1 MRHFLADGHVEI
13 NQKIPTYLIEYNGE
27 EHKKNFLR
35 SSYTSL
41 EQVIGEVF
49 ASYLE
54 LVEEEDLFC
63 IAMHQQHTNLL
74 KQVLRDK
81 KTILSFFENRF
92 DISKHPDEIAMV
104 ESTDYI
110 ITDSQENLKY
120 IQSLAKKDLKNIMDI
135 SPFDSRVDFGISQQ
149 LNVQKILVPVDGMLD
164 ERFEEVIQQIGMYLP
179 TNENARVHLF
189 TRSAEIDRKRQ
200 LLEKTRFYLQKA
212 GMESGWAAEE
222 VQKSMAENQLDSEDV
237 VPVKFFVEQCVSELD
252 VSKCIREQRLIL
264 DMRHNSEVYLQI
276 TGISMGIPQI
286 VYNDTQFVEDQKNG
300 LVLKDVNLI
309 AEALIFYLD
318 SLTNWN
324 EAMVCSYE
332 LGKKYT
338 TRVLIEKWKEVIDFV
353 GSDSNTPVGQ

>member
-1 MRHFLADGHVEI
+1 
-13 NQKIPTYLIEYNGE
+13 
-27 EHKKNFLR
+27 
-35 SSYTSL
+35 
-41 EQVIGEVF
+41 
-49 ASYLE
+49 
-54 LVEEEDLFC
+54 LFC
-63 IAMHQQHTNLL
+63 IAMHKQHTNLL
-74 KQVLRDK
+74 KQVLKDK
-81 KTILSFFENRF
+81 KTILSFFEKRF
-92 DISKHPDEIAMV
+92 DISQYPDEIAMV

-110 ITDSQENLKY
+110 ITDSQENLRY
-120 IQSLAKKDLKNIMDI
+120 IQSLAKKELKNIMDI
-135 SPFDSRVDFGISQQ
+135 SPFDTRVDFGISQQ
-149 LNVQKILVPVDGMLD
+149 LSVQKILVPVDDMLD

-189 TRSAEIDRKRQ
+189 TRSAEVDRKRQ

-212 GMESGWAAEE
+212 GMEPGWAVEE
-222 VQKSMAENQLDSEDV
+222 VRGTMAENQLDNEDT

-318 SLTNWN
+318 SMTNWN
-324 EAMVCSYE
+324 EAMVNSYE